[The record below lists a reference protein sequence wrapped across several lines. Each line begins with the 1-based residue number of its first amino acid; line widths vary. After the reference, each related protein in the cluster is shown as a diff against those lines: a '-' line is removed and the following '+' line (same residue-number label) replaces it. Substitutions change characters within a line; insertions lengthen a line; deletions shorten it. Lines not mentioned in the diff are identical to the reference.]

1 MANGVNGKKL
11 LGGDRYSQYVDE
23 ITTEGTIAG
32 QTITGAERKEAFK
45 KRGDKINFE
54 KFVNK
59 VLAKKAGVGG
69 GGGGQ
74 LPGAGV
80 QKLLPGTV
88 DVLKKSDDTAEID
101 GEKQPSL
108 KDVLDFL
115 KNILEPSL
123 TSIEQNLNN
132 ILGNL
137 EGQVDVNKEN
147 AEQLRLQQDA
157 AADDA
162 REAKLE
168 SKGISPIQKTL
179 DKVIK
184 PVSSFFDMILKF
196 FTNVLLG
203 AGVLALLD
211 IINNPEKI
219 MKPIR
224 DFANG
229 VTGFVNDMTKAL
241 WKWVI
246 DPINWVADG
255 LNVGIKAVSDGI
267 NTVLNMIPGVEDP
280 LPVFQIPIA
289 REAPQIPK
297 WEPPAEARM
306 EGGGKLDGPSH
317 SQGGIPIEAEGGE
330 FIVNKTQ
337 TAKFLP
343 LLETIN
349 DGGGTNRPELP
360 EGLGGGG
367 GGTNALTGQAK
378 VKTWGSAFSDFF
390 SGDDGE
396 SRRMTDLEKSQRMS
410 GGGLVQ
416 HFSNGGLVGNSARI
430 DEIKAGSY
438 RLQDGSLQK
447 AAKELQKLGMNSGRI
462 EFWKKKQL
470 GLTKRY
476 VKNEQGSFDLV
487 SPTLTSASVLPSLS
501 GGGPMKALEAPPSIE
516 AVKKVSPPGPPGGGG
531 GKNIVM
537 VGGKKTGATGFSGGG
552 TNGGSVTPFSA
563 SDIRNDGTLVIK
575 SIYNIVG

>member
-23 ITTEGTIAG
+23 LTTEGTIAG
-32 QTITGAERKEAFK
+32 QVVTGEERKEGFK

-69 GGGGQ
+69 GGGAQ
-74 LPGAGV
+74 LPAAGV
-80 QKLLPGTV
+80 QKLLPGTA
-88 DVLKKSDDTAEID
+88 DALKTSDDAAEID

-137 EGQVDVNKEN
+137 EGQVDANKEN
-147 AEQLRLQQDA
+147 AEQLRLQKDA
-157 AADDA
+157 TADDA
-162 REAKLE
+162 REATLKA
-168 SKGISPIQKTL
+168 KGSSPIQKTL

-229 VTGFVNDMTKAL
+229 VTGFVNDMMKAL

-246 DPINWVADG
+246 NPINWVADG
-255 LNVGIKAVSDGI
+255 INVGIKAVADGI
-267 NTVLNMIPGVEDP
+267 NTVLSLIPGVEDP

-297 WEPPAEARM
+297 WEPPAEAQM
-306 EGGGKLDGPSH
+306 QGGGEVPGSGKGDI
-317 SQGGIPIEAEGGE
+317 IPAMLEPGE
-330 FIVNKTQ
+330 FVMSKGAVDQVGVDNL
-337 TAKFLP
+337 AAMNA
-343 LLETIN
+343 E
-349 DGGGTNRPELP
+349 GGGTNQPIMKDGRVAAE
-360 EGLGGGG
+360 GGGYI
-367 GGTNALTGQAK
+367 
-378 VKTWGSAFSDFF
+378 
-390 SGDDGE
+390 GDDKKENRFKGPKNE
-396 SRRMTDLEKSQRMS
+396 AYFLRVGRRDGRIQIWNEEFGSDK
-410 GGGLVQ
+410 
-416 HFSNGGLVGNSARI
+416 FVGNLFPANGKFEPNKNWWGGARDFEVKFFEKPANKEMVI
-430 DEIKAGSY
+430 G
-438 RLQDGSLQK
+438 R
-447 AAKELQKLGMNSGRI
+447 AA
-462 EFWKKKQL
+462 
-470 GLTKRY
+470 
-476 VKNEQGSFDLV
+476 
-487 SPTLTSASVLPSLS
+487 
-501 GGGPMKALEAPPSIE
+501 ALEAGQVTQDANSMFPAEVEKSTRAI
-516 AVKKVSPPGPPGGGG
+516 APPGPPGGGG

-537 VGGKKTGATGFSGGG
+537 AGANKTGATGSSGGG

>member
-23 ITTEGTIAG
+23 LTTEGTIAG
-32 QTITGAERKEAFK
+32 QVVTGEERKEGFK

-69 GGGGQ
+69 GGGAQ
-74 LPGAGV
+74 LPAAGV
-80 QKLLPGTV
+80 QKLLPGTA
-88 DVLKKSDDTAEID
+88 DALKTSDDAAEID

-137 EGQVDVNKEN
+137 EGQVDANKEN
-147 AEQLRLQQDA
+147 AEQLRLQQDS

-162 REAKLE
+162 REATLKA
-168 SKGISPIQKTL
+168 KGSSPIQKTL

-229 VTGFVNDMTKAL
+229 VTGFVNDMMKAL

-246 DPINWVADG
+246 NPINWVADG
-255 LNVGIKAVSDGI
+255 INVGIKAVADGI
-267 NTVLNMIPGVEDP
+267 NTVLSLIPGVEDP

-297 WEPPAEARM
+297 WEPPQEAQM
-306 EGGGKLDGPSH
+306 QGGGLVPSPQEAQM
-317 SQGGIPIEAEGGE
+317 QGGGEVPGSGKGDVIPAMLEPGE
-330 FIVNKTQ
+330 FVMSKGAVDQVGVDNL
-337 TAKFLP
+337 AAMNA
-343 LLETIN
+343 E
-349 DGGGTNRPELP
+349 GGGTNQPTMKDGRVAAE
-360 EGLGGGG
+360 GGG
-367 GGTNALTGQAK
+367 
-378 VKTWGSAFSDFF
+378 FI
-390 SGDDGE
+390 GDDKKENRFKGPKNE
-396 SRRMTDLEKSQRMS
+396 AYFLKVGRRDGRIQIWNEEFGSDK
-410 GGGLVQ
+410 
-416 HFSNGGLVGNSARI
+416 FVGNLFPANGKFEPNKNWWGGARDFEVKFFEKPANKEMVI
-430 DEIKAGSY
+430 G
-438 RLQDGSLQK
+438 R
-447 AAKELQKLGMNSGRI
+447 AA
-462 EFWKKKQL
+462 
-470 GLTKRY
+470 
-476 VKNEQGSFDLV
+476 
-487 SPTLTSASVLPSLS
+487 
-501 GGGPMKALEAPPSIE
+501 ALEAGQVTQDANSMFPAEVEKSTRAI
-516 AVKKVSPPGPPGGGG
+516 APPGPPGGGG

-537 VGGKKTGATGFSGGG
+537 AGANKTGATGSSGGG